1 MSITL
6 TEAEQVLEACKAEAK
21 RMGVGV
27 SATVVDSRGDFKAA
41 FRMDGV
47 GWFTAD
53 VCRGKAYASANF
65 GVPTTDLMDR
75 ASNPVFQS
83 LVQMHG
89 GRMVLGQ
96 GAVPIKKGDQVI
108 GAVGVSG
115 ATAQEDEDI
124 ALAGAR
130 AI

>member
-6 TEAEQVLEACKAEAK
+6 SEAETVLAAAKAEAR
-21 RMGVGV
+21 RMGVGI
-27 SATVVDSRGDFKAA
+27 SATVVDARGDFVAA

-53 VCRGKAYASANF
+53 VCRGKAFASANF
-65 GVPTTDLMDR
+65 GVPTTDLMEL
-75 ASNPVFQS
+75 AGNPVFQS
-83 LVQMHG
+83 LVQMQG
-89 GRMVLGQ
+89 GRMVLGK

-108 GAVGVSG
+108 GAIGVSG

-124 ALAGAR
+124 AAVGAR